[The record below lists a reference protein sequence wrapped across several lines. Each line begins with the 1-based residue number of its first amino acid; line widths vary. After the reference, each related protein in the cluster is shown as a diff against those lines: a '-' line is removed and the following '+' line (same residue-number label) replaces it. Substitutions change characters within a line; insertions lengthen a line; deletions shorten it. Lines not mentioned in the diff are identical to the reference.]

1 MKKSSRRPPGL
12 AAKKSSSLV
21 PRNFCSGSWFLFGLW
36 LTLVL
41 LGPLIAPWASAADP
55 ELVRLEAALHQSV
68 NRFRSEQHLIVL
80 TRDPALDTVA
90 RAHSEDMASR
100 QFFSHQSPEGHNWVD
115 RLQRFGIDGFSMAG
129 ENVGMTNRPN
139 PNQEILQGWL
149 ASPAHRENLT
159 ARPFNATG
167 IGIARAPD
175 GTFFYTQ
182 LYLSFPRE

>member
-1 MKKSSRRPPGL
+1 
-12 AAKKSSSLV
+12 V

-36 LTLVL
+36 LALVL

-68 NRFRSEQHLIVL
+68 NRFRSEEHLIVL
-80 TRDPALDTVA
+80 TRDPALDAVA
-90 RAHSEDMASR
+90 RAHSEDMAAR

-149 ASPAHRENLT
+149 TSPAHRENLT